1 MRTIARPASCDSG
14 ISEQGAQWFAAVWPG
29 GPPWAR
35 VVNLNEQWTHVNTET
50 RTCERAPDGTVTCVD
65 DGQHPN
71 GFEWCISAPAVN
83 RDGNVYGLSAD
94 GNLYVIDIQG
104 HERQKVFLSKT
115 VASAY
120 TPVSLDSQG
129 RVYAQ
134 NNGEL
139 YVLGR

>member
-1 MRTIARPASCDSG
+1 MFIKNNHSVTD
-14 ISEQGAQWFAAVWPG
+14 
-29 GPPWAR
+29 GPFNVSRLDADL
-35 VVNLNEQWTHVNTET
+35 NLEWSHANTET

-71 GFEWCISAPAVN
+71 GFEWCVSSPAVD
-83 RDGNVYGLSAD
+83 RD
-94 GNLYVIDIQG
+94 GNLYVINGDGNFYLIDRNGNQ
-104 HERQKVFLSKT
+104 RQKVFLSKT
-115 VASAY
+115 IASAY
-120 TPVSLDSQG
+120 TPLALDPQG